1 MSAIIDK
8 ALDYI
13 DSMNT
18 SSSAPHPVDES
29 CAKELFKFIYK
40 LGQPISGVYIHNY
53 GAQNGWNSGFTKK
66 MAEWA
71 DKVAA
76 GGRVQVKH
84 PGYLSENIQEELRS
98 LLE

>member
-1 MSAIIDK
+1 MSAVIDK
-8 ALDYI
+8 ALEYI

-29 CAKELFKFIYK
+29 RAKEMFKFLKEIDN
-40 LGQPISGVYIHNY
+40 PVSADDIRSH
-53 GAQNGWNSGFTKK
+53 GAQNGWDSGFTKK

-71 DKVAA
+71 DKVAS
-76 GGRVQVKH
+76 GGRVMVKH
-84 PGYLSENIQEELRS
+84 PGYLSENMKEELRS